1 MNGDPTIFLHS
12 FAQAIDVMALY
23 PPGHPS
29 RERTIDGAYQALA
42 ALPAGSVRSFTF
54 LDGEVIYGREP
65 LREFKNWDWG
75 DRLAAVGIQ
84 RLEFERDVSRD
95 EFEGFLQEILARVTP
110 SATTAENRQMRA
122 LGVRFGAV
130 GVQGQSHL
138 RSAAT
143 PAAPLDTSLREEAET
158 LRWMQQE
165 VQLHGAIPLLEAEA
179 VVRSLA
185 VAMHGDR
192 RMVFPLLQLKEFDQ
206 YTTTHSLN
214 VAVLAMGLAEKVGC
228 NKKEIRAFGVAGLLH
243 DVGKIRIPIGV
254 LTKPGALTEEER
266 RMFKHHP
273 ADGARL
279 ILESD
284 EALEVAAVVAYEHHM
299 MLDGGGYPTPYYAR
313 PTALASRLVH
323 VCDVF
328 DALRTRRPYRD
339 AWEAE
344 TVLRYL
350 QERAGSE
357 FDPSLVQPFVEMMR
371 ENETQICALP
381 DAELAAPRREDVE
394 VGR

>member
-1 MNGDPTIFLHS
+1 VGT
-12 FAQAIDVMALY
+12 
-23 PPGHPS
+23 
-29 RERTIDGAYQALA
+29 
-42 ALPAGSVRSFTF
+42 VRSFTF

-65 LREFKNWDWG
+65 LREFKDWDWG

-138 RSAAT
+138 RAAAS
-143 PAAPLDTSLREEAET
+143 PAAPPDTSLREEAET

-165 VQLHGAIPLLEAEA
+165 VQLHGTIPLLEAEA

-214 VAVLAMGLAEKVGC
+214 VAVLAMGLAEKIGC

-243 DVGKIRIPIGV
+243 DIGKIRIPIGV
-254 LTKPGALTEEER
+254 LTKPGKLTEEER

-284 EALEVAAVVAYEHHM
+284 EALDVAAVVAYEHHM

-344 TVLRYL
+344 TVLAYL
-350 QERAGSE
+350 KERAGTE
-357 FDPSLVQPFVEMMR
+357 FDPSLVEPFVDMMR
-371 ENETQICALP
+371 QSETQLSTLP
-381 DAELAAPRREDVE
+381 EAPPAAPRPDDVE
-394 VGR
+394 VSR